1 MYLVWI
7 GVAVAIVVKGGGR
20 FCFIIGGII
29 IRSIIIIA
37 CFFNTVVE
45 ASG

>member
-20 FCFIIGGII
+20 FCFIGGII
-29 IRSIIIIA
+29 IRSIIIIV